1 MVNIS
6 SGTRC
11 WEYRSKHYGSQPYYP
26 SVHNPEEN
34 TVTLLKKKKKNCVVN
49 AAKKML
55 SEKLYL
61 RDYNNLGGSEKAVL
75 NSDFETRCYQLFM
88 SPRFIC

>member
-1 MVNIS
+1 MAQDVGNTEVNTMV
-6 SGTRC
+6 
-11 WEYRSKHYGSQPYYP
+11 P
-26 SVHNPEEN
+26 SP
-34 TVTLLKKKKKNCVVN
+34 TIPAFTIQKRIQLLFLKKKKKNCVVN